1 MKIENLIEKSKNCIA
16 FQKTDKGYT
25 IKTEAT
31 FLNGKEIDLRLEERS
46 GKVFL
51 TDNKSTL
58 KYMNDLY
65 ELSSTDVKMC
75 ISNVLK
81 IYGFSISGGT
91 LLAEIPNENTFMDKF
106 FDFIM
111 CIGQL
116 SNMFAF
122 FDKP

>member
-1 MKIENLIEKSKNCIA
+1 MKIENLIEKSKNA
-16 FQKTDKGYT
+16 FVFQKTDKGYT
-25 IKTEAT
+25 IKTDAT
-31 FLNGKEIDLRLEERS
+31 FLNGKEIDIRLEERA
-46 GKVFL
+46 GKFFL

-65 ELSSTDVKMC
+65 ELSSSDVKMC

-91 LLAEIPNENTFMDKF
+91 LLAEIPNENTFMDKL